1 MKKEKKLN
9 AAKSVGRNDRVSYE
23 FTTYNHVKYF
33 LLYLSRFWIRP
44 LFIPNFWS
52 SFQVLNLKLWDSLP
66 WNLARTNNFKNLKL
80 LSKFHAAR
88 PNHSRIISKKSDTL
102 HSLILKMAE

>member
-1 MKKEKKLN
+1 MKKEKKIN

-33 LLYLSRFWIRP
+33 LPYLSRFWIRP

-52 SFQVLNLKLWDSLP
+52 SFQVLNLKLRDSLP
-66 WNLARTNNFKNLKL
+66 WNLARTNNLRTSNCCQNFMQL
-80 LSKFHAAR
+80 
-88 PNHSRIISKKSDTL
+88 DQT
-102 HSLILKMAE
+102 ILEL